1 MWVTVLQGSH
11 LLVVTCVTR
20 TFNLNFKLGSGQ
32 ATDFNTV
39 KDGGMRSGSNP
50 DCFSHDEKAR
60 RGLVGPTAG
69 RDMVAKWIKHQS
81 GKQLKKLVKIVLILK
96 MSAWPPQLLPLSA
109 QLKPSFKTHLCHSC
123 PQGHGTHLGSG
134 LCWSCCRAQRRHT
147 RGVCRVLD
155 RGYLVTMN
163 LGQLGRRTRCSHNRP
178 LVGRALWHPRLLQ
191 QPVTGKSCLQACTG
205 TW

>member
-69 RDMVAKWIKHQS
+69 RDMVAK
-81 GKQLKKLVKIVLILK
+81 
-96 MSAWPPQLLPLSA
+96 
-109 QLKPSFKTHLCHSC
+109 
-123 PQGHGTHLGSG
+123 
-134 LCWSCCRAQRRHT
+134 
-147 RGVCRVLD
+147 
-155 RGYLVTMN
+155 
-163 LGQLGRRTRCSHNRP
+163 
-178 LVGRALWHPRLLQ
+178 
-191 QPVTGKSCLQACTG
+191 
-205 TW
+205 